1 MLYEGLLLDYHRS
14 TMATMGRKERTDI
27 IRNFASG
34 LRFPQ
39 LFFLLLALFLVDL
52 VFPDPIP
59 FIDEAILGLLAVV
72 FATWKER
79 KHPEME
85 KDRDEERVVKN
96 VTPSE

>member
-1 MLYEGLLLDYHRS
+1 
-14 TMATMGRKERTDI
+14 MAAIGRNERTDFI
-27 IRNFASG
+27 KKFASG

-39 LFFLLLALFLVDL
+39 LFFLLLALFFVDL

-85 KDRDEERVVKN
+85 PESGQERVVKN

>member
-1 MLYEGLLLDYHRS
+1 
-14 TMATMGRKERTDI
+14 MAAIGRKERTDFI
-27 IRNFASG
+27 QNFASG

-59 FIDEAILGLLAVV
+59 FIDEAILGLLAVL
-72 FATWKER
+72 FATWKDR

-85 KDRDEERVVKN
+85 PESERERVVKN

>member
-1 MLYEGLLLDYHRS
+1 
-14 TMATMGRKERTDI
+14 MAAKGRNERTDFI
-27 IRNFASG
+27 KKFASG

-39 LFFLLLALFLVDL
+39 LFLLLLVLFLVDL

-85 KDRDEERVVKN
+85 PGSEQERVVKN

>member
-1 MLYEGLLLDYHRS
+1 
-14 TMATMGRKERTDI
+14 
-27 IRNFASG
+27 
-34 LRFPQ
+34 
-39 LFFLLLALFLVDL
+39 LVDL

-59 FIDEAILGLLAVV
+59 FIDEAILGLLAVL

-85 KDRDEERVVKN
+85 KESDEERVVKN